1 MEPRVGNK
9 FRLGRKIGSGSFGEI
24 YLGTNIQTNE
34 EVAIKL
40 ENVKTKHPQLLYE
53 SKLYKLLQ
61 GGTGIPNVRWFG
73 VEGDYNVLVMDL
85 LGPSLEDLFN
95 FCSRKLS
102 LKTVLMLADQMINRV
117 EFIHSKSFLHRDIK
131 PDNFLMGL
139 GRRANQVYAIDFGL
153 AKKYRD
159 SSTHQHIPY
168 RENKNLTGT
177 ARYASMNTHLGIE
190 QSRRDDLESLGYV
203 LMYFLR
209 GSLPWQGLKAGNKKQ
224 KYEKISEKKVST
236 SIEALCRGY
245 PTEFASYFHYC
256 RSLRFDDK
264 PDYAYLKRIFR
275 DLFIREGFQFDY
287 VFDWTIL
294 KYQQSQLA
302 NPPSRALGTAAGTSS
317 GMPHA
322 TADRQSGGEEGKA
335 PGGSGTATR
344 GRNFLNSGNLS
355 RQKGPAANDA
365 SVSKELSSSN
375 IFRQIGSSRRPT
387 VPSTRDAEASGNDDP
402 SRARTSDALHRNSSS
417 AQRSSPVVSSD
428 HKRTLSS
435 TRNPTNIKNFD
446 ATLKGI
452 EGLNFGNNDERV
464 HS

>member
-40 ENVKTKHPQLLYE
+40 ENVKTKHPQLLVLTGWQF
-53 SKLYKLLQ
+53 SILVA
-61 GGTGIPNVRWFG
+61 GIPNVRWFG

-302 NPPSRALGTAAGTSS
+302 NPPSRALGTAVGTSS
-317 GMPHA
+317 GVPHA
-322 TADRQSGGEEGKA
+322 NIDRQSGGEEGKTLGWSA
-335 PGGSGTATR
+335 TGTR

-355 RQKGPAANDA
+355 RQKGPVASDAA
-365 SVSKELSSSN
+365 VSKELSSSN
-375 IFRQIGSSRRPT
+375 IFRKLDHQGGLEIQRFLET
-387 VPSTRDAEASGNDDP
+387 ITTHHVHVPQMHSTEI
-402 SRARTSDALHRNSSS
+402 
-417 AQRSSPVVSSD
+417 PVLRKEV
-428 HKRTLSS
+428 RQ
-435 TRNPTNIKNFD
+435 
-446 ATLKGI
+446 
-452 EGLNFGNNDERV
+452 
-464 HS
+464 